1 LAGVT
6 TGRQSP
12 PASSA
17 LAIHGVEP
25 WPSRECGQIDAD
37 ASIDRQTGARRAR
50 TGLPRLALDGLLFL
64 RGEIRAS
71 EVWLVVI
78 AALVGAASGLATIG
92 IGEAAHTLQILLY
105 NIDFDE
111 RLSALQRVDPRRLVA
126 LPLGGGL
133 LALLGWA
140 WARGRATTPVDPVEA
155 NALRGGRMSFRDS
168 LFVTVQ
174 TLCSNGF
181 GASVGLEAAYAQ
193 MGGALA
199 SITGRFFN
207 LRRSDLR
214 TFVGA
219 GAGAAIG
226 VAFGAPL
233 AGAFY
238 AFEIVIGSY
247 TVANVA
253 PVIAAAIAGWLM
265 TRLVHFE
272 PMVIPITTPD
282 DYHLSHYLLYAGLGV
297 ASAFFGIAVM
307 RLVGWTDVLTGRLT
321 TARPYRPIAGG
332 VLLVGMALLS
342 IQTLSA
348 GHGAMSLDLT
358 AKLGIGALVFLILT
372 KSIAS
377 IISLGF
383 GFRGG
388 LFFASLYLGSLLGRL
403 YAVLI
408 DTYAH
413 GSLDPTAA
421 SLVGMGAVAVAI
433 VGGPLTMS
441 FLVLQTTGDSGLTAA
456 TLTASVIASL
466 LVRETFGYS
475 FSTWRLHLRG
485 ETIRSAHDVGW
496 LLTLTAGRMMRTDA
510 PTIAASADL
519 AEFRR
524 RFPLGSTRRV
534 VALGDDGKYA
544 GLVMTD
550 AVYAHEKGERKVA
563 DYAVNQEEWLSPDLS
578 IRSIMGVFDRTG
590 SDELAVLDETR
601 NVLGVLSEAYA
612 TRRYAEELEKNRRDL
627 IGGE

>member
-1 LAGVT
+1 MACEE
-6 TGRQSP
+6 GRPIDSDVSLETD
-12 PASSA
+12 PAA
-17 LAIHGVEP
+17 TP
-25 WPSRECGQIDAD
+25 
-37 ASIDRQTGARRAR
+37 RRR
-50 TGLPRLALDGLLFL
+50 VRLPRFLVDAVVFL

-71 EVWLVVI
+71 EIWLVVI
-78 AALVGAASGLATIG
+78 AALIGAAAGLATIV
-92 IGEAAHTLQILLY
+92 IGGGAHTLQMWLY
-105 NIDFDE
+105 HMDFDE
-111 RLSALQRVDPRRLVA
+111 RLSAMQKVDPRCLIA
-126 LPLGGGL
+126 LPLGGL
-133 LALLGWA
+133 VLVILSWA
-140 WARGRATTPVDPVEA
+140 WARGRATVPVDPVEA

-199 SITGRFFN
+199 SVTGRFFT
-207 LRRSDLR
+207 LRRSDMR

-265 TRLVHFE
+265 TRLVNFE
-272 PMVIPITTPD
+272 PMVIPVTTPD
-282 DYHLSHYLLYAGLGV
+282 DYHFSHYLLYAGLGLV
-297 ASAFFGIAVM
+297 SAFFGVAVM
-307 RLVGWTDVLTGRLT
+307 RLVGWTDMLTGRLT
-321 TARPYRPIAGG
+321 AARPYRPIAGG
-332 VLLVGMALLS
+332 VILVGIAL
-342 IQTLSA
+342 IAPQTLSA
-348 GHGAMSLDLT
+348 GHGAMYLDLT
-358 AKLGIGALVFLILT
+358 AKLGIAALIFLILT
-372 KSIAS
+372 KAAAS

-413 GSLDPTAA
+413 ASLDPTAA

-496 LLTLTAGRMMRTDA
+496 LRTLTAGRMMRTDA
-510 PTIAASADL
+510 PSIAASAEL

-534 VALGDDGKYA
+534 IALDEAGGYA
-544 GLVMTD
+544 GLVMT
-550 AVYAHEKGERKVA
+550 ASVYADEDGQGHVGE
-563 DYAVNQEEWLSPDLS
+563 YAVNADEWLSPDMS
-578 IRSIMGVFDRTG
+578 IRAIMSIFDRTG
-590 SDELAVLDETR
+590 SDELAVLDEGHKL
-601 NVLGVLSEAYA
+601 LGTLSEAYA
-612 TRRYAEELEKNRRDL
+612 TRRYAEELENNRRDL